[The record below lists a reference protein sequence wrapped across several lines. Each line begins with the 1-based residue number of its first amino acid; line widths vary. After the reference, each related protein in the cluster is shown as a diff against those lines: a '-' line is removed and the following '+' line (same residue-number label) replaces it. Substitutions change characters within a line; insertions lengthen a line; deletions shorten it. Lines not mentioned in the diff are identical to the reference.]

1 MKNMKRR
8 AMLSLGV
15 VAVLLAATAAC
26 LVYRDARPTALP
38 AVSEQ
43 VTAIETDPLTE
54 FRTERQQLRERQR
67 AELQDIIHDAATDA
81 DTLSLAKRQLMSLMD
96 REDKELTLE
105 GLLTARGF
113 EDALVTVDVGAVN
126 VLVRGAA
133 LTQRETA
140 VILDLALRQTGVT
153 SGNVK
158 IIPIN

>member
-8 AMLSLGV
+8 AMLSMGV
-15 VAVLLAATAAC
+15 VAVLLVATAAC
-26 LVYRDARPTALP
+26 LVYRDMRPMALP
-38 AVSEQ
+38 AISEQ
-43 VTAIETDPLTE
+43 VTAVESDPLTV

-81 DTLSLAKRQLMSLMD
+81 ETLSLAKRQLMSLMD